1 MEASTPWRQ
10 CSSPGLST
18 RRLMTAASCAGSR
31 GVENFSSAFAG
42 ADTRPA
48 SPTDSRS
55 TPGAGHVAWAAFR
68 ERIRFTLAML
78 PQARPLSPA
87 YMLHQVR
94 ELLRDWS

>member
-1 MEASTPWRQ
+1 MALTRCPAQVRQ
-10 CSSPGLST
+10 REWAPLPAAELNWDGLG
-18 RRLMTAASCAGSR
+18 RVQQRHQGL
-31 GVENFSSAFAG
+31 
-42 ADTRPA
+42 PA
-48 SPTDSRS
+48 LLRS
-55 TPGAGHVAWAAFR
+55 TPRAGYVASAALR